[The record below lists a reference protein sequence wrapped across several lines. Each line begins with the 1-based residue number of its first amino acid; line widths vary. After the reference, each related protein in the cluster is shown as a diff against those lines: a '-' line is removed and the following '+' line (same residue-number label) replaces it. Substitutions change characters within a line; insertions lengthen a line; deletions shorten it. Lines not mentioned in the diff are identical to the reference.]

1 MVKVNTGNAN
11 REYKDRLFRFV
22 FGAEENKAY
31 LLSLCNAVSGTNY
44 TDVDDIEITTLS
56 DAIYIKMK
64 NDISFL
70 IDSQMNLFEHQST
83 FNPNMPLRGI
93 EYFAELYGNYIKAN
107 GLNIYV
113 NSLQKIP
120 TPRYFV
126 FYNGTEEQ
134 PDVVKLKLSDAF
146 QIPDDSGEFEWTA
159 TMINI
164 NYGHNQK
171 LLEKCQPL
179 HEYACFIKLVRE
191 YSQTMNLKEAIGLAV
206 EQVKE
211 WECIGDFLYR
221 WKSEV
226 SVMLLTEFDQKS
238 YDNGLIKVGVERG
251 KKEGIEEERMKNIR
265 NMFTLNLPPEIIAKT
280 CEVSVDYVLDLKK
293 DLENNKIENAMK
305 KILIK
310 K

>member
-1 MVKVNTGNAN
+1 M
-11 REYKDRLFRFV
+11 
-22 FGAEENKAY
+22 
-31 LLSLCNAVSGTNY
+31 CNVVVSGTDY
-44 TDVDDIEITTLS
+44 TDADAIEITTLS

-83 FNPNMPLRGI
+83 FNPNMPLRGM
-93 EYFAELYGNYIKAN
+93 EYFAELYGNYIKVN

-134 PDVVKLKLSDAF
+134 PDVMKLKLSDAF
-146 QIPDDSGEFEWTA
+146 QIPDDSGEFEWSA

-179 HEYACFIKLVRE
+179 HEYAHFIKLVRE
-191 YSQTMNLKEAIGLAV
+191 YSQTMNLKEAIDLAV

-238 YDNGLIKVGVERG
+238 YDNGLIKVGVE
-251 KKEGIEEERMKNIR
+251 KERYEKMCEMITMNFPVES
-265 NMFTLNLPPEIIAKT
+265 IAKLYK
-280 CEVSVDYVLDLKK
+280 VPVDYVLKLKN
-293 DLENNKIENAMK
+293 DLENNATN
-305 KILIK
+305 
-310 K
+310 

>member
-1 MVKVNTGNAN
+1 MTKVNTGNAN

-31 LLSLCNAVSGTNY
+31 LLSFCNVVSGTDY
-44 TDVDDIEITTLS
+44 TDADAIEITTLS

-83 FNPNMPLRGI
+83 FNPNMPLRGM
-93 EYFAELYGNYIKAN
+93 EYFAELYGNYIKVN

-134 PDVVKLKLSDAF
+134 PDVMKLKLSDAF

-179 HEYACFIKLVRE
+179 HEYARFVNLVRE
-191 YSQTMNLKEAIGLAV
+191 YSETMNLKEAIDLAV

-238 YDNGLIKVGVERG
+238 YDNGLIKVGVEKG
-251 KKEGIEEERMKNIR
+251 KEEERKKNIR

-293 DLENNKIENAMK
+293 DLENNERR
-305 KILIK
+305 
-310 K
+310 

>member
-1 MVKVNTGNAN
+1 MTKVNTGNAN

-31 LLSLCNAVSGTNY
+31 LLSLCNVVSGT
-44 TDVDDIEITTLS
+44 DADAIEITTLS

-83 FNPNMPLRGI
+83 FNPNMPLRGM
-93 EYFAELYGNYIKAN
+93 EYFAELYGNYIKVN

-134 PDVVKLKLSDAF
+134 PDVMKLKLSDAF

-179 HEYACFIKLVRE
+179 HEYARFVNLVRE
-191 YSQTMNLKEAIGLAV
+191 YSETMNLKEAIDLAV

-238 YDNGLIKVGVERG
+238 YDNGLIKVGVEKG
-251 KKEGIEEERMKNIR
+251 KEEERKKNIR

-293 DLENNKIENAMK
+293 DLENNERR
-305 KILIK
+305 
-310 K
+310 

>member
-1 MVKVNTGNAN
+1 MTKVNTGNAN

-31 LLSLCNAVSGTNY
+31 LLSLCNVVSGTDY
-44 TDVDDIEITTLS
+44 TDADAIEITTLS

-83 FNPNMPLRGI
+83 FNPNMSLRGM
-93 EYFAELYGNYIKAN
+93 EYFAELYGNYIKVN

-134 PDVVKLKLSDAF
+134 PDVMKLKLSDAF

-179 HEYACFIKLVRE
+179 HEYARFVNLVRE
-191 YSQTMNLKEAIGLAV
+191 YSETMNLKEAIDLAV

-238 YDNGLIKVGVERG
+238 YDNGLIKVGVEKG
-251 KKEGIEEERMKNIR
+251 KEEERKKNIR

-293 DLENNKIENAMK
+293 DLENNERR
-305 KILIK
+305 
-310 K
+310 

>member
-1 MVKVNTGNAN
+1 MTKVNTGNAN

-31 LLSLCNAVSGTNY
+31 LLSLCNVVSGTDY
-44 TDVDDIEITTLS
+44 TDADAIEITTLS

-83 FNPNMPLRGI
+83 FNPNMPLRGM
-93 EYFAELYGNYIKAN
+93 EYFAELYGNYIKVN

-134 PDVVKLKLSDAF
+134 PDVMKLKLSDAF

-179 HEYACFIKLVRE
+179 HEYARFVNLVRE
-191 YSQTMNLKEAIGLAV
+191 YSETRNLKEAIDLAV

-238 YDNGLIKVGVERG
+238 YDNGLIKVGVEKG
-251 KKEGIEEERMKNIR
+251 KEEERKKNIR

-293 DLENNKIENAMK
+293 DLENNERR
-305 KILIK
+305 
-310 K
+310 